1 MNRKV
6 EKNSISYNFLVL
18 LYISLLSLLIKNEL
32 LNECVYMHVL
42 SQMFQS
48 KCYSLLK
55 LHVTG
60 PVLAQ
65 CLIDS

>member
-6 EKNSISYNFLVL
+6 EKNSISYNFLVT
-18 LYISLLSLLIKNEL
+18 LYISLLSR
-32 LNECVYMHVL
+32 LNDCVYMHVL
-42 SQMFQS
+42 PQMFQS